1 MKINRV
7 QRFSTWIATWV
18 RGSIKPTRSLA
29 RVAALAALAVIAP
42 LASPLAHAQDFPTKP
57 IRIVVPLPPGGS
69 NDVLARL
76 LGQKMSEA
84 FGQPVVVENKPG
96 AAGNIATDFM
106 AKSEGDGYTIAI
118 APNQTVA
125 VNPVLYPK
133 LPFDVLRDL
142 QGITLLGRVPMVLVV
157 SPGKVSATSVAEL
170 ITLAR
175 ADPDKLS
182 YASAGS
188 GSPQHMAA
196 EVFKSLTGTR
206 MTQIPYK
213 GSAPALV
220 DVLGGQVDVMFCPIN
235 SALPHIRSGKL
246 RALATTGTKRL
257 DLLPN
262 VPTVAETVPTFESDI
277 WIGMVAPAKTP
288 PAIINKLNA
297 ELRRSLALP
306 EVRDKLAEQGIFAET
321 STAADFTKLIA
332 TDQKRW
338 AAVIKAANIAPE

>member
-1 MKINRV
+1 MKLD
-7 QRFSTWIATWV
+7 RFSGIAA
-18 RGSIKPTRSLA
+18 GC
-29 RVAALAALAVIAP
+29 AVVMLGAFP
-42 LASPLAHAQDFPTKP
+42 VLCTTNTLAQDYPVKP
-57 IRIVVPLPPGGS
+57 IRIIVPLPPGGS
-69 NDVLARL
+69 NDVLART

-96 AAGNIATDFM
+96 AAGNIATDYV
-106 AKSEGDGYTIAI
+106 AKSAPDGYTIAI

-133 LPFDVLRDL
+133 LPFDVLNDL
-142 QGITLLGRVPMVLVV
+142 EGVTLLGRVPMVLVV
-157 SPGKVSATSVAEL
+157 SSKVSANSVAEL
-170 ITLAR
+170 IAQ
-175 ADPDKLS
+175 AKGAPDKLS

-196 EVFKSLTGTR
+196 EVFKSMTGTR
-206 MTQIPYK
+206 LTQIPYK

-220 DVLGGQVDVMFCPIN
+220 DVLGGNVDVMFCPIN

-246 RALATTGTKRL
+246 RALGTTGTKRL
-257 DLLPN
+257 ALLPG
-262 VPTVAETVPTFESDI
+262 VPTIAETVPNYESDI

-288 PAIINKLNA
+288 PANIAKLNA
-297 ELRRSLALP
+297 ELRRSLAAP
-306 EVRDKLAEQGIFAET
+306 DVQTKLAEQGIFAES

-338 AAVIKAANIAPE
+338 AAVIKAASIQPE

>member
-1 MKINRV
+1 MKFDRC
-7 QRFSTWIATWV
+7 RC
-18 RGSIKPTRSLA
+18 L
-29 RVAALAALAVIAP
+29 VAAFMLTAVAGP
-42 LASPLAHAQDFPTKP
+42 FAWAQEYPVKP
-57 IRIVVPLPPGGS
+57 IHIVVPLPPGGS
-69 NDVLARL
+69 NDVLARI

-84 FGQPVVVENKPG
+84 FGQPVIVDNKPG

-106 AKSEGDGYTIAI
+106 AKAEGDGYTIAI

-133 LPFDVLRDL
+133 LPFDVQKDL
-142 QGITLLGRVPMVLVV
+142 QGITMLGRVPMVLVV
-157 SPGKVSATSVAEL
+157 SSKVTANSVSEL
-170 ITLAR
+170 IAQ
-175 ADPDKLS
+175 AKANPDKLS

-196 EVFKSLTGTR
+196 EVFKSMTGTR

-220 DVLGGQVDVMFCPIN
+220 DVVGGVVEVMFCPIN

-246 RALATTGTKRL
+246 RALGTTGTKRL
-257 DLLPN
+257 ALLPG
-262 VPTVAETVPTFESDI
+262 VPTIAETVPNYESDI

-288 PAIINKLNA
+288 TVVINKLNA

-306 EVRDKLAEQGIFAET
+306 DVLDKLAEQGIYAET
-321 STAADFTKLIA
+321 STPAEFTRLIA
-332 TDQKRW
+332 SDQKRW
-338 AAVIKAANIAPE
+338 AAVIKAANIQPE

>member
-1 MKINRV
+1 MPFNRRTGV
-7 QRFSTWIATWV
+7 LALCLSAAFAS
-18 RGSIKPTRSLA
+18 SLGW
-29 RVAALAALAVIAP
+29 
-42 LASPLAHAQDFPTKP
+42 AQDYPTKP

-69 NDVLARL
+69 NDVLARI
-76 LGQKMSEA
+76 LGQKMSES

-96 AAGNIATDFM
+96 AAGNIASEFM
-106 AKSEGDGYTIAI
+106 ARAEPDGYYIAV

-133 LPFDVLRDL
+133 LPFDVNRDL
-142 QGITLLGRVPMVLVV
+142 TGITMMGRVPMVLVV
-157 SPGKVSATSVAEL
+157 SPAKVQATTVAEL
-170 ITLAR
+170 IALAK
-175 ADPDKLS
+175 ANPEKLS

-196 EVFKSLTGTR
+196 EVFKSMTGTKL
-206 MTQIPYK
+206 TQIPYK

-220 DVLGGQVDVMFCPIN
+220 DVLGGQVDVMFCPMN

-246 RALATTGTKRL
+246 RALGTTGTKRV

-262 VPTVAETVPTFESDI
+262 VPTIAETVPNYESDI

-288 PAIINKLNA
+288 PAIINKLNT

-306 EVRDKLAEQGIFAET
+306 DVKEKLAEQGIYAET
-321 STAADFTKLIA
+321 STPAEFTKLIA
-332 TDQKRW
+332 DDQKRW
-338 AAVIKAANIAPE
+338 AAVIKAANIKPE